1 MESYELEGG
10 RFVMKSIEIEN
21 RGGAWIDNG

>member
-1 MESYELEGG
+1 MESYELKGG

-21 RGGAWIDNG
+21 HGGTWIDNG

>member
-1 MESYELEGG
+1 MESQELQGG

-21 RGGAWIDNG
+21 HWDVKIGNG